1 MLPGNGPLLMGQVGA
16 HGSTKALSS
25 RTLNALQCCQVG
37 QVNSYRAQCHFF
49 FSTENILVHFATC
62 IDLVLQS
69 NGELNMDFKKQYH

>member
-37 QVNSYRAQCHFF
+37 QVNSYRAQSHFLY
-49 FSTENILVHFATC
+49 TENILVHFATC

-69 NGELNMDFKKQYH
+69 NGELNTDFKKQYH